1 MKKMNIQI
9 YIGNDDLFK
18 DEEHGLSK
26 KERKKEYYVKG
37 ADLKEELRKYHASKA
52 NSEDGKGYISEELG
66 TMILKICTRFSMHPR
81 FYRIFIQG

>member
-1 MKKMNIQI
+1 MNIQI

-37 ADLKEELRKYHASKA
+37 ADLKEELRKYQEQENTVLIPIKEE
-52 NSEDGKGYISEELG
+52 EDNE
-66 TMILKICTRFSMHPR
+66 
-81 FYRIFIQG
+81 